1 MDAIRVDKIT
11 KSFGN
16 LQVLKGIDLVVQPG
30 EIFTLLGENGAGK
43 STLVN
48 ILTTLSQPDHGTV
61 KIFNLDI
68 GTHGDQIRKM
78 ISLNAQSN
86 TLDEQFTGY
95 QNLSFIA
102 KLRGVDNPQTEIEN
116 LANGLNLTDFIQRKV
131 STYSGG
137 MKRRL
142 DIAMS
147 LVGAPQLLF
156 LDEPTTGVDP
166 KNRLEL
172 WKIITDLKKSGK
184 TIFLTTQYLDEA
196 ERLSDHIAFIH
207 GGRIVRYGTPQTIKK
222 SYMGTYSIT
231 VKPEQVDLVQ
241 ELLADEKIA
250 FKQTAESFSV
260 KKENA
265 ALAVSILLEN
275 NILVQHF
282 NIDENNLEDV
292 FLNIAN
298 EKGDQ

>member
-1 MDAIRVDKIT
+1 MNAITVEKIT
-11 KSFGN
+11 KSFGD

-48 ILTTLSQPDHGTV
+48 ILTTLSQPNHGTA
-61 KIFNLDI
+61 KIFDLDI
-68 GTHGDQIRKM
+68 KTQGDEIRKL

-102 KLRGVDNPQTEIEN
+102 KLRGVDNPKAEIEN

-131 STYSGG
+131 NTYSGG

-172 WKIITDLKKSGK
+172 WKIIKDLKKSGK

-207 GGRIVRYGTPQTIKK
+207 GGRIVRYGTPQTIKQ
-222 SYMGTYSIT
+222 SYTGTYSMT
-231 VKPEQVDLVQ
+231 VKPEQVSQVQ
-241 ELLADEKIA
+241 ELLTTKNIS

-260 KKENA
+260 QKEA
-265 ALAVSILLEN
+265 AATAVSTLLKN

-298 EKGDQ
+298 EKEDK

>member
-1 MDAIRVDKIT
+1 MNAITVEKIT
-11 KSFGN
+11 KSFGD

-48 ILTTLSQPDHGTV
+48 ILTTLSQPNHGTA
-61 KIFNLDI
+61 KIFDLDI
-68 GTHGDQIRKM
+68 KTQGDEIRKL

-102 KLRGVDNPQTEIEN
+102 KLRGVDNPKAEIEN

-131 STYSGG
+131 NTYSGG

-172 WKIITDLKKSGK
+172 WKIIKDLKKSGK

-207 GGRIVRYGTPQTIKK
+207 GGRIVRYGTPQTIKQ
-222 SYMGTYSIT
+222 SYTGTYSMT
-231 VKPEQVDLVQ
+231 VKPEQVSQVQ
-241 ELLADEKIA
+241 ELLNTKDIS

-260 KKENA
+260 QKEA
-265 ALAVSILLEN
+265 AATAVSTLLKN

-298 EKGDQ
+298 EKEDK